1 LGENIS
7 EANHTVPKE
16 VKLEDFL
23 VEKPSL
29 PRYDPEE
36 LQLELEMRGSVEI
49 IGKPSSYR
57 LKGTAIYLRFFSIEA
72 SCPLS
77 RLGSTPEA
85 VLMRLRTNNIWRI
98 VKAGSGY
105 AVADVRSVLPTAEEF
120 EIAKKLINVYTPAEV
135 IIEGLG
141 YRSVAEVRRLLLP
154 RIMPLVVDEYP
165 FHVVQLTPPES
176 GKTYFGVWAMK
187 VAGWFYTTSCPTP
200 AGMFY
205 DARSGVYGFAMIA
218 NGVIFDEV
226 DKWNSNYV
234 MQTGIIT
241 YLPTFLENGV
251 VVRPTSR
258 LHTLGV
264 IEKLINTVWFGNS
277 GGRYGEEKEVVEV
290 IFSSWGDVHGAL
302 LDRMTV
308 IHVERKQIRIS
319 DYVTNRVLPETL
331 MYAVLHVTRRQ
342 SVDRSVLASRLQ
354 GRQRRHSYAIQV
366 ATTRLIGENDPET
379 ADEVVRKGWAT
390 VMDEYGFG

>member
-7 EANHTVPKE
+7 NDGHTISKE

-36 LQLELEMRGSVEI
+36 IQLELEMRGQVEI
-49 IGKPSSYR
+49 VGKPSSYR
-57 LKGTAIYLRFFSIEA
+57 LRGATAYLRFFNIEA

-77 RLGSTPEA
+77 KLGSTPEA

-98 VKAGSGY
+98 AKAGGGY
-105 AVADVRSVLPTAEEF
+105 MIAGVQSILPTAEEF
-120 EIAKKLINVYTPAEV
+120 EIAKKLVNVYTPAEV

-141 YRSVAEVRRLLLP
+141 YRNVAEVKRLLLP

-176 GKTYFGVWAMK
+176 GKTYFGIWAMK

-264 IEKLINTVWFGNS
+264 IEKLVNTIWFGNS
-277 GGRYGEEKEVVEV
+277 SGRYGEERETVET
-290 IFSSWGDVHGAL
+290 IFTSWGDVYGAL
-302 LDRMTV
+302 LDRMTIV
-308 IHVERKQIRIS
+308 HVERKQIRIS
-319 DYVTNRVLPETL
+319 DYVTGKVLPETL

-342 SVDRSVLASRLQ
+342 NIDRNALTSTLQ
-354 GRQRRHSYAIQV
+354 GRRKRHSHAMQI
-366 ATTRLIGENDPET
+366 ATIRLIGENDPET
-379 ADEVVRKGWAT
+379 ADEVVKKGWAT
-390 VMDEYGFG
+390 VMDEYGYG